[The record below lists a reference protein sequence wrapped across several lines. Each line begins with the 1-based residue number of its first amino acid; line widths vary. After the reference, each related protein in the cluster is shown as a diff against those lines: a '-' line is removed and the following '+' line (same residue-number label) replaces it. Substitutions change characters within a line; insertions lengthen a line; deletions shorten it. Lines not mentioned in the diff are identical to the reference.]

1 MPVSGKYIYSETKTL
16 KKYLMKFVVS
26 STELL
31 SHLSAISKVINSKNT
46 LPILD
51 NYLFLLEEN
60 LLTVTASDLESTLI
74 TSIELDNTNG
84 TGAIAVP
91 AKLMNETLKEFPEQ
105 PLTFQIDP
113 ETFAIEIFSQNGK
126 FSIVGQNGEDFPQ
139 QPILNEEI
147 ASTINLNHSV
157 LLNGINKTLF
167 ATADDEL
174 RPVMNGIFVEL
185 STEDIKF
192 VASDAHKLVRYKRFD
207 AKAEKDAS
215 FILPKKPAAL
225 LKSLLPKEEFDVK
238 LEFDDKNAFFTLSN
252 FKLICRLVEGNY
264 PSYNSVIPTN
274 NPNQLIIDRV
284 EFYNTVRRVSVFS
297 NQASNLVRL
306 KLTENQL
313 VVSAQ
318 DIDFAISAVERLSCQ
333 YEGEDM
339 EIGFKS
345 TFLQEILSNLSAT
358 DVKMELS
365 DPTRAGLL
373 LPAENE
379 HEEENIL
386 MLLMPMMINA

>member
-1 MPVSGKYIYSETKTL
+1 
-16 KKYLMKFVVS
+16 MKFVVS

-51 NYLFLLEEN
+51 NYLFLLEDN
-60 LLTVTASDLESTLI
+60 RLTITASDLESTLI
-74 TSIELDNTNG
+74 TSLELDNTSG
-84 TGAIAVP
+84 TGTIAVP

-113 ETFAIEIFSQNGK
+113 ETFAVDIFSQHGK

-139 QPILNEEI
+139 QPMLNEGI
-147 ASTINLNHSV
+147 ASSINLNHHV
-157 LLNGINKTLF
+157 LLSGINKTLF

-174 RPVMNGIFVEL
+174 RPVMNGIFIEL

-225 LKSLLPKEEFDVK
+225 LKSLLPKEDFDVK

-252 FKLICRLVEGNY
+252 YKLICRLVEGNY
-264 PSYNSVIPTN
+264 PSYNSVIPQN
-274 NPNQLIIDRV
+274 NPNKLIIDRV

-313 VVSAQ
+313 IVSAQ
-318 DIDFAISAVERLSCQ
+318 DVDFAISAVERLNCQ
-333 YEGEDM
+333 YEGDEM

-345 TFLQEILSNLSAT
+345 TFLQEILVNLSAT
-358 DVKMELS
+358 DVKLELS

-373 LPAENE
+373 LPAEYEN
-379 HEEENIL
+379 EEEDVL

>member
-1 MPVSGKYIYSETKTL
+1 
-16 KKYLMKFVVS
+16 MKFVVS

-51 NYLFLLEEN
+51 NYLFLLEDK
-60 LLTVTASDLESTLI
+60 LLTITASDLESTLI
-74 TSIELDNTNG
+74 TSLELENTNG
-84 TGAIAVP
+84 NGTIAVP

-139 QPILNEEI
+139 QPILNEAV
-147 ASTINLNHSV
+147 ASTISVNHGV
-157 LLNGINKTLF
+157 LLSGINKTLF

-174 RPVMNGIFVEL
+174 RPVMNGIFIEL
-185 STEDIKF
+185 TTADMKF

-238 LEFDDKNAFFTLSN
+238 LEFDEKNAFFTLSN

-264 PSYNSVIPTN
+264 PSYNSVIPQN

-297 NQASNLVRL
+297 NQASNLIRL

-318 DIDFAISAVERLSCQ
+318 DIDFSISAVERLSCQ
-333 YEGEDM
+333 YEGDDM

-358 DVKMELS
+358 DVKVELS

-373 LPAENE
+373 LPSESENE
-379 HEEENIL
+379 DENVL

>member
-1 MPVSGKYIYSETKTL
+1 
-16 KKYLMKFVVS
+16 MKFVVS

-51 NYLFLLEEN
+51 NYLFLLEDN
-60 LLTVTASDLESTLI
+60 RLTVTASDLESTLI
-74 TSIELDNTNG
+74 TSIELENTSG
-84 TGAIAVP
+84 TGTIAVP
-91 AKLMNETLKEFPEQ
+91 AKRMNDTLKEFPEQ

-113 ETFAIEIFSQNGK
+113 ETFQIDIFSQNGK
-126 FSIVGQNGEDFPQ
+126 FSIMGQNGEDFPQ
-139 QPILNEEI
+139 QPMLNEST
-147 ASTINLNHSV
+147 ASSINVNHSV
-157 LLNGINKTLF
+157 LLSGINKTLF

-174 RPVMNGIFVEL
+174 RPVMNGIFIEL
-185 STEDIKF
+185 TTEDMKF

-207 AKAEKDAS
+207 AKAEKNAS

-225 LKSLLPKEEFDVK
+225 LKSLLPKEDFDVK
-238 LEFDDKNAFFTLSN
+238 LEFDEKNAFFTLSN
-252 FKLICRLVEGNY
+252 YKLICRLVEGNY
-264 PSYNSVIPTN
+264 PSYNSVIPQN
-274 NPNQLIIDRV
+274 NPNKLIIDRV

-297 NQASNLVRL
+297 NQASNLIRL

-318 DIDFAISAVERLSCQ
+318 DVDFAISAVERLSCQ
-333 YEGEDM
+333 YEGEDL

-345 TFLQEILSNLSAT
+345 TFLQEILSNLSST
-358 DVKMELS
+358 DVKVELS

-379 HEEENIL
+379 NEEENVL